1 MNDSAPLLEVRDLS
15 KRFGSVV
22 ALRSATLTLSR
33 GEIHALMGANGA
45 GKSTLVKILT
55 GVFPADSGTITV
67 HGAGRTFRS
76 PAEARRAGI
85 VSVYQDPALVPDL
98 TVNQNMQLA
107 DVSLASVREHL
118 TDLGIA
124 DLKFSEF
131 ARNIPYPVLRLIDL
145 ARALASDPIVLML
158 DEITAA
164 LPADLSEHVFAVV
177 RRWRERGNSVIF
189 ISHRIA
195 EVAALCDRATVLRDG
210 VSVGVTD
217 AARGSEDRI
226 VSLMLG
232 VDAAKASPA
241 EAAPQRIDWGAAE
254 KRAALEVRDL
264 RCGPVLKTVSF
275 SLRGGEILGVAAL
288 EGQGQQELFDCIA
301 GVRRHDGGEIVAYG
315 RKLKLNHPG
324 DAIAAGLV
332 LVPANRLQALLP
344 QRSIRENVALP
355 LVRNPSNW
363 GLIRGHNERQ
373 RVAPAVKRLQID
385 ARAGSELRQL
395 SGGNQQKV
403 VIARWIATGFQ
414 TLLCFDPT
422 RGIDVGTKHQIYRLL
437 REMAD
442 AGSSV
447 LLFTSELPEI
457 GLVCDRTIVLFGG
470 EIVAEMPASEADE
483 GTLLRAAHGMGVAHG
498 LAADHRMDAPRR
510 GTDANADSQDGN
522 PPPPPDRAS
531 VRTPVFRGA
540 MGRSPSPAQRGRMG
554 TIGAA
559 IDKIKGAVV
568 GYPALIGMPF
578 LLIVFLAATVAIHPT
593 FDSFDAQSLAMAA
606 LPLACAAAAQ
616 AVVVISGGI
625 DLSVGSVIAVANVLA
640 ASTMRDASFAEAIL
654 LAVAILVAGA
664 AIGAVNGFLVVVSRV
679 PDVIV
684 TLTTGFIW
692 GGVALMI
699 LEKPGGGAPPEFLNL
714 GAGTLITEWLSNSLV
729 LLVVSLA
736 AVWIPVR
743 RSKAG
748 LRIYATGSDRIAA
761 FRSGVNVEAA
771 RLVAYVLGGLFS
783 AIGGV
788 GLTMTTG
795 IGSPKAGVLYT
806 LSGLAAVVIGG
817 VSLTGGRGEITGPVI
832 AAFVLTLIP
841 ADLIFLNIDPN
852 FGQVIQGTLIVLVV
866 MAGGLIAAVRNRK

>member
-1 MNDSAPLLEVRDLS
+1 MSDSAPLLEVRDVA

-55 GVFPADSGTITV
+55 GVYSADSGTITV
-67 HGAGRTFRS
+67 DGAIRTFRS
-76 PAEARRAGI
+76 PSEARRAGI

-98 TVNQNMQLA
+98 TVSQNMRLA
-107 DVSLASVREHL
+107 DVELGKVQNHL
-118 TDLGIA
+118 NDLGIA
-124 DLKFSEF
+124 DLKFGEVV
-131 ARNIPYPVLRLIDL
+131 RDIPYPVLRLIDL
-145 ARALASDPIVLML
+145 ARALASDPVVLLL

-164 LPADLSEHVFAVV
+164 LPADLSDHVFAVV

-232 VDAAKASPA
+232 VEAVKASPA
-241 EAAPQRIDWGAAE
+241 EAAPARTDRGAAE
-254 KRAALEVRDL
+254 APAAALEVRDL
-264 RCGPVLKTVSF
+264 CYGHVLKNV
-275 SLRGGEILGVAAL
+275 SLRLRTGEILGVAAL

-301 GVRRHDGGEIVAYG
+301 GVYRHDGGEIAARG

-332 LVPANRLQALLP
+332 LVPANRLLALLP
-344 QRSIRENVALP
+344 QRSIRDNVALP
-355 LVRNPSNW
+355 LVRNPSDW
-363 GLIRGHNERQ
+363 GLIRGHSERQ
-373 RVAPAVKRLQID
+373 RVAAAAKRLQID
-385 ARAGSELRQL
+385 ARAGSELRRL

-457 GLVCDRTIVLFGG
+457 GLVCDRTLVLFGG

-483 GTLLRAAHGMGVAHG
+483 GTLLRAAHGMGVARSVG
-498 LAADHRMDAPRR
+498 AALGVGATRRQADTTSASSGNSRRDVQAANRGSGPIDRIRGALAA
-510 GTDANADSQDGN
+510 
-522 PPPPPDRAS
+522 
-531 VRTPVFRGA
+531 
-540 MGRSPSPAQRGRMG
+540 SPA
-554 TIGAA
+554 
-559 IDKIKGAVV
+559 
-568 GYPALIGMPF
+568 LFGMPL
-578 LLIVFLAATVAIHPT
+578 LLIVFLAATVVIHPG
-593 FDSFDAQSLAMAA
+593 FDSFDAQSVAMAA

-625 DLSVGSVIAVANVLA
+625 DLSIGSVMAVANVLA
-640 ASTMRDASFAEAIL
+640 ASTMKDASFGEAL
-654 LAVAILVAGA
+654 FLAAAILVAGA
-664 AIGAVNGFLVVVSRV
+664 AIGAVNGLLVVVSRV

-692 GGVALMI
+692 GGVALLI

-714 GAGTLITEWLSNSLV
+714 GTGTLLTEWLSNSLV
-729 LLVVSLA
+729 LLVVCLA
-736 AVWIPVR
+736 VVWIPVR
-743 RSKAG
+743 RSKTG
-748 LRIYATGSDRIAA
+748 LRIYAIGSDRIAA
-761 FRSGVNVEAA
+761 FRSGVNVELA
-771 RLVAYVLGGLFS
+771 RVMAYVLGGLFS
-783 AIGGV
+783 AVGGV

-795 IGSPKAGVLYT
+795 IGSPHAGVLYT

-817 VSLTGGRGEITGPVI
+817 VSLTGGRGGIVGPVI
-832 AAFVLTLIP
+832 AAFMLTLIP

-866 MAGGLIAAVRNRK
+866 MAGGLATLVRDRK

>member
-1 MNDSAPLLEVRDLS
+1 MLVDTMGRAVTDVPRGDAGAALMNDSTPLLEVRDLA

-22 ALRSATLTLSR
+22 ALRSATLTLRR

-55 GVFPADSGTITV
+55 GVHAADAEVLTLDDV
-67 HGAGRTFRS
+67 VRTFRS

-98 TVNQNMQLA
+98 TVSQNMRLA
-107 DVSLASVREHL
+107 DVPLASVRRHL
-118 TDLGIA
+118 NDLGIT
-124 DLKFSEF
+124 DLKFGELV
-131 ARNIPYPVLRLIDL
+131 RNIPYPILRLIDL

-164 LPADLSEHVFAVV
+164 LPADLSDHVFAVV
-177 RRWRERGNSVIF
+177 RRWRALGNSVIF
-189 ISHRIA
+189 ISHRMA

-217 AARGSEDRI
+217 TTQGSEDRI

-232 VDAAKASPA
+232 VESVKGGPP
-241 EAAPQRIDWGAAE
+241 EAAPGHLGRDAAE
-254 KRAALEVRDL
+254 LPALAVRGL
-264 RCGPVLKTVSF
+264 CYNHILKNVSF
-275 SLRGGEILGVAAL
+275 TLRSGEILGVAAL

-301 GVRRHDGGEIVAYG
+301 GVSCHNDGEIEAKG
-315 RKLKLNHPG
+315 RTLKLNHPG

-363 GLIRGHNERQ
+363 GLIRGRSERQ
-373 RVAPAVKRLQID
+373 RVAAAVKQLRID
-385 ARAGSELRQL
+385 ARAGSELRRL

-457 GLVCDRTIVLFGG
+457 ALVCDRAIVLFGG
-470 EIVAEMPASEADE
+470 EIVAEMSASDADE
-483 GTLLRAAHGMGVAHG
+483 GTLLRAAHGMDVAHDVSIA
-498 LAADHRMDAPRR
+498 LDA
-510 GTDANADSQDGN
+510 
-522 PPPPPDRAS
+522 
-531 VRTPVFRGA
+531 GA
-540 MGRSPSPAQRGRMG
+540 AQRAK
-554 TIGAA
+554 GAA
-559 IDKIKGAVV
+559 AASTDSSSLDAQRPTPGTGVIDRIRGVLA
-568 GYPALIGMPF
+568 GYPALIGMPA
-578 LLIVFLAATVAIHPT
+578 LLVLFLAGTVAIHPA
-593 FDSFDAQSLAMAA
+593 FDSFDAQSIAMAA

-625 DLSVGSVIAVANVLA
+625 DLSIGSVMAVANVLA
-640 ASTMRDASFAEAIL
+640 ASTMRNANFGEALL
-654 LAVAILVAGA
+654 LAIAVLVAGA
-664 AIGAVNGFLVVVSRV
+664 AIGAVNGLLVIVSRV

-692 GGVALMI
+692 GGVALLI

-714 GAGTLITEWLSNSLV
+714 GTGTFITEWASNSLV
-729 LLVVSLA
+729 LLVLSLSA
-736 AVWIPVR
+736 IWIPVR
-743 RSKAG
+743 RSKTG
-748 LRIYATGSDRIAA
+748 LRIYATGSDQIAA
-761 FRSGVNVEAA
+761 FRSGVNVELA
-771 RLVAYVLGGLFS
+771 RLSAYIIGGLFS

-795 IGSPKAGVLYT
+795 IGSPRAGVLYT

-817 VSLTGGRGEITGPVI
+817 VSLTGGRGGIMGPVI

-866 MAGGLIAAVRNRK
+866 MAGGLITSVRNSK

>member
-1 MNDSAPLLEVRDLS
+1 MNDSAPLLEVRDVA
-15 KRFGSVV
+15 KRFGAVV
-22 ALRSATLTLSR
+22 ALKSATLNLIR

-55 GVFPADSGTITV
+55 GVHPADAGTVTIN
-67 HGAGRTFRS
+67 GATRVFRS

-98 TVNQNMQLA
+98 TIGQNMRLA
-107 DVSLASVREHL
+107 DVPLAKVRSYFN
-118 TDLGIA
+118 DLGIE
-124 DLKFSEF
+124 DLDPNALVRDIS
-131 ARNIPYPVLRLIDL
+131 YPVLRLIDL
-145 ARALASDPIVLML
+145 ARALASNPVLLIL

-164 LPADLSEHVFAVV
+164 LPANLAARVFAVM
-177 RRWRERGNSVIF
+177 RSWRERGNSVIF
-189 ISHRIA
+189 ISHRMA
-195 EVAALCDRATVLRDG
+195 EVGALCDRATVLRDG
-210 VSVGVTD
+210 ATVGVIDT
-217 AARGSEDRI
+217 APGSGERI

-232 VDAAKASPA
+232 LDPTKVGPS
-241 EAAPQRIDWGAAE
+241 ESEQRPNRSADDDL
-254 KRAALEVRDL
+254 AALEVRDL
-264 RCGPVLKTVSF
+264 CYGHMLKNVSF
-275 SLRGGEILGVAAL
+275 SLRAGEILGVAAL

-301 GVRRHDGGEIVAYG
+301 GVTRNDGGEIAVHG
-315 RKLKLNHPG
+315 EKLKLNHPG

-363 GLIRGHNERQ
+363 GLINTRTERQ
-373 RVAPAVKRLQID
+373 RVSNAVKRLQID
-385 ARAGSELRQL
+385 TRAESQTRRL

-422 RGIDVGTKHQIYRLL
+422 RGIDIGTKHQIYRLL

-457 GLVCDRTIVLFGG
+457 ALVCDRTIVLFGG
-470 EIVAEMPASEADE
+470 EIVAEMPASEANE
-483 GTLLRAAHGMGVAHG
+483 ETLLRAAHGLEVAPAMGAV
-498 LAADHRMDAPRR
+498 
-510 GTDANADSQDGN
+510 Q
-522 PPPPPDRAS
+522 RAS
-531 VRTPVFRGA
+531 VRSSGTGA
-540 MGRSPSPAQRGRMG
+540 ITESADNSSLSVQAPNQSSGL
-554 TIGAA
+554 
-559 IDKIKGAVV
+559 IDKIWGVV
-568 GYPALIGMPF
+568 VRDPALFGMPVLF
-578 LLIVFLAATVAIHPT
+578 VVFLMATVAIHPR
-593 FDSFDAQSLAMAA
+593 FDSFDAQSVAMAA

-625 DLSVGSVIAVANVLA
+625 DLSIGSVMAVANVLA
-640 ASTMRDASFAEAIL
+640 ARTMNEASFGEALWLALVIL
-654 LAVAILVAGA
+654 AAGA
-664 AIGAVNGFLVVVSRV
+664 AIGAVNGLLVIVSRV

-692 GGVALMI
+692 GGVALLI
-699 LEKPGGGAPPEFLNL
+699 LEKPGGGAPPEFANL
-714 GAGTLITEWLSNSLV
+714 GTGTVITEWLSNSLV
-729 LLVVSLA
+729 LLVLSIVL
-736 AVWIPVR
+736 VWIPVR
-743 RSKAG
+743 MSRTG
-748 LRIYATGSDRIAA
+748 LRIYATGSDKVAA
-761 FRSGVNVEAA
+761 FRSGVNVELA
-771 RLVAYVLGGLFS
+771 RLLAYVLGGLFS
-783 AIGGV
+783 AIGGI

-795 IGSPKAGVLYT
+795 IGSPHAGVLYT

-817 VSLTGGRGEITGPVI
+817 VSLTGGRGGIVGPVI

-866 MAGGLIAAVRNRK
+866 MAGGLATIVRNRK